1 MIADISPCSVL
12 SLTSSRRLRLRRLIV
27 VVVALFSAFVLVTA
41 PMHVATVQAQ
51 DFSPNRPARTC
62 YGVYHLVRPGQ
73 TIYSI
78 AGAYG
83 TTAYR
88 IRLCNGLASS
98 SVYSGQTLLIPIYRS
113 R

>member
-1 MIADISPCSVL
+1 MSANVYPRSVD
-12 SLTSSRRLRLRRLIV
+12 SLTSSPRLRLRRLTV
-27 VVVALFSAFVLVTA
+27 AVVALLIAFVLVTA
-41 PMHVATVQAQ
+41 PVHVATVQAQ
-51 DFSPNRPARTC
+51 DFSPNRPALAC